1 MEESGASGF
10 KVGHCEM
17 DRIGLAWLEQSI
29 AASTERVAVVVLNTP
44 QRAAFLRKLWS
55 LPQTAIR
62 VAADGGANRLACA
75 APELTPEVVVG
86 DMDSAS
92 PAVLRDFAARGVK
105 VLDQHEDQDS
115 TDFEKALHVVIAHGG
130 CDRVYVLGEAAGVD
144 GRLDHL
150 FATLCVLVAFQHRLR
165 ILVVSDKCAL
175 QMVSEPTDG
184 ALRSAHALQAIP
196 GCHCGLV
203 PIGRPCRAVTTR
215 GLEYDMDETPMA
227 YGGLVSACNIARAN
241 VIQVTTADPL
251 LWTITFDADQA
262 SGAATSTGPSRGG
275 ARDWSA
281 AAIGMVVGGVLVA
294 FVRGRRGRLV

>member
-1 MEESGASGF
+1 MKHVDRTVDADPDQDRNREE
-10 KVGHCEM
+10 VRHVQV
-17 DRIGLAWLEQSI
+17 D
-29 AASTERVAVVVLNTP
+29 T
-44 QRAAFLRKLWS
+44 
-55 LPQTAIR
+55 
-62 VAADGGANRLACA
+62 DGGGEADR
-75 APELTPEVVVG
+75 PEQADRQDGHRDQDRPPPSEV
-86 DMDSAS
+86 DAHQ
-92 PAVLRDFAARGVK
+92 
-105 VLDQHEDQDS
+105 DQHEDQDS

-227 YGGLVSACNIARAN
+227 YKDIDAVMAAQEELVDVVHTLR
-241 VIQVTTADPL
+241 QVVCVK
-251 LWTITFDADQA
+251 
-262 SGAATSTGPSRGG
+262 G
-275 ARDWSA
+275 
-281 AAIGMVVGGVLVA
+281 
-294 FVRGRRGRLV
+294 